1 MKIQALLAYSSEE
14 EMQSGISAEALF
26 IWRTVQNATSVS
38 TGGATQQKEVVL
50 LSFTPSLLWSTPQPQ
65 TDSGV
70 CQNHIMLRLCSNFLL
85 LLSSAIPCTPL
96 LLFSYSNISAHHTR
110 KTTFSPSSVVWS
122 RPNPKKSV
130 LKNPEKSAFLWGW
143 NMFNISYRRL
153 T

>member
-1 MKIQALLAYSSEE
+1 MKIQALLANSSDEV
-14 EMQSGISAEALF
+14 MQSGISAETLF
-26 IWRTVQNATSVS
+26 IWKTVQNPASLS
-38 TGGATQQKEVVL
+38 TGEATQQKEVVL

-70 CQNHIMLRLCSNFLL
+70 CQNHIMLRLSSNFLL

-96 LLFSYSNISAHHTR
+96 LLFSYSNICAHHTR

-130 LKNPEKSAFLWGW
+130 LKNPKKSAYLWGG
-143 NMFNISYRRL
+143 NVLNISYSHL